1 MAGPTLDDRTAIAD
15 AIHRYFHLVDSGQAS
30 HTAALFTAD
39 ASLTFGP
46 GSPQPGTITGAAI
59 AAAMVAREA
68 QTSAFTRHIV
78 TNLSF
83 APAADGVATSY
94 LLTLYRSDD
103 HTRSSVPAFIA
114 DVAETWTSAAG
125 EWQMT
130 MRTITPAF
138 MRG

>member
-1 MAGPTLDDRTAIAD
+1 MTGLSLDDRAAITD
-15 AIHRYFHLVDSGQAS
+15 AIHRFYRLVDTGQAS

-46 GSPQPGTITGAAI
+46 GSPHPGTITGAAI
-59 AAAMVAREA
+59 GQAMIAREA
-68 QTSAFTRHIV
+68 QTTAFTRHIV
-78 TNLSF
+78 SNIAF
-83 APAADGVATSY
+83 APAAGAVATSY

-103 HTRSSVPAFIA
+103 HTRSSLPAFIA
-114 DVAETWTSAAG
+114 DVAETWTSAG
-125 EWQMT
+125 GHWQMS